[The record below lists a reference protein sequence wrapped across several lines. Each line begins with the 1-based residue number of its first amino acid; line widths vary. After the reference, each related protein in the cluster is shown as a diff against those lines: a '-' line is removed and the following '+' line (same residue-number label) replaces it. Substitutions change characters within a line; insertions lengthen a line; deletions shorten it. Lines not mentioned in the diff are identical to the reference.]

1 MSKSKNYVSLIG
13 IVGKDAELRKTN
25 SGVPYVHISL
35 ATSTG
40 GYKKRDGTDVPE
52 TTQWHRVLAWNG
64 LAELAGNYVRK
75 GMKIAVDGSLSY
87 GTYKNQAWQDVNT
100 TEIVASDIIL
110 MSQPQQQQA
119 CSAQAPQQQQV
130 VNSWQQRNEQA
141 QSYPQSPPAYVS
153 PNLHDPYMPPNLDNN
168 NDLPF

>member
-40 GYKKRDGTDVPE
+40 GYKRKDGTDVPE

-64 LAELAGNYVRK
+64 LAELAGNYIRK
-75 GMKIAVDGSLSY
+75 GMKIAVDGSLNY
-87 GTYKNQAWQDVNT
+87 GAYKNQAGQDVYT

-119 CSAQAPQQQQV
+119 CTAQAPQQQQV
-130 VNSWQQRNEQA
+130 VNSWQERNEQTQA
-141 QSYPQSPPAYVS
+141 FHPQSPPAYTPSNVGQDIPPS
-153 PNLHDPYMPPNLDNN
+153 LDYSNNMP
-168 NDLPF
+168 F

>member
-40 GYKKRDGTDVPE
+40 GYKKKDGTEVPE
-52 TTQWHRVLAWNG
+52 VTQWHRVLAWNG
-64 LAELAGNYVRK
+64 LAELAGNYIRK

-87 GTYKNQAWQDVNT
+87 GTYKNQAGQDVNT
-100 TEIVASDIIL
+100 TEIVANDIIL

-119 CSAQAPQQQQV
+119 YTAQAPQQQQM
-130 VNSWQQRNEQA
+130 VNSWQERNEQTQA
-141 QSYPQSPPAYVS
+141 FHPQSPPAYTPSNVG
-153 PNLHDPYMPPNLDNN
+153 PDIPPGLDYSNN
-168 NDLPF
+168 LPF